1 MYLYLLGLCKFWQ
14 RLSVIVVHDNS
25 CFKRKSV
32 LDVTYLVEDILHLL
46 ACREKLVERTVRNIA
61 ETYKVATIAVC
72 SCEVCLVIVYLNRCI
87 RYATNWNN
95 LARKTLFAV
104 LRLVGYA

>member
-1 MYLYLLGLCKFWQ
+1 MSLIWSRIFCI
-14 RLSVIVVHDNS
+14 S
-25 CFKRKSV
+25 
-32 LDVTYLVEDILHLL
+32 LL
-46 ACREKLVERTVRNIA
+46 AVKNLLNVPSCNIA

-104 LRLVGYA
+104 LRLPL